1 MLTRSLHAHMA
12 KQSKTARADSSAGAS
27 AAAVSSNT
35 DAVAAAAPKPAV
47 VAEPA
52 TVAGHAVADDTVLDK
67 ATLLAVIKDMAEDL
81 PPMIAELEANA
92 RLSANAADHSEH
104 TLYSRLATVFGEF
117 RAGLA
122 TVLPQV

>member
-1 MLTRSLHAHMA
+1 MA
-12 KQSKTARADSSAGAS
+12 KQPSKSARADSSAGES

-35 DAVAAAAPKPAV
+35 DAVAAAAPKPAAA
-47 VAEPA
+47 AEPA
-52 TVAGHAVADDTVLDK
+52 AVADDTVLDK
-67 ATLLAVIKDMAEDL
+67 AALLAVIKDMAEDL

-122 TVLPQV
+122 TVLPRCNT